1 MIEKYL
7 QRKHVVKYKP
17 DIISDD
23 KIKSLLQKT
32 WQLTSSKNNYMPY
45 SVHVLGPD
53 KTTEKEKIFEKCI
66 DRQNENE
73 KNANANRKDLG
84 WNYNHVKQNSHLL
97 IFTARVCKPNP
108 YNERQIRQGHFVSE
122 TSEAIV
128 NSLTG
133 TCAPIEVGMFAQ
145 NLTNFCMLEDIDVSF
160 CVCFSK
166 RTQDWQEFA
175 YIKNTLIM
183 MMSLGYGEQYYWD
196 KLKRQGVRHED
207 NLKPEIDEVV
217 KWAWKD

>member
-53 KTTEKEKIFEKCI
+53 KIIEKEKIFKKCI
-66 DRQNENE
+66 DKQNESE
-73 KNANANRKDLG
+73 KNANANRKELG
-84 WNYNHVKQNSHLL
+84 WNYKHVKQNSHLL

-108 YNERQIRQGHFVSE
+108 YNERQIEKGHFVSE

-128 NSLTG
+128 NSLG
-133 TCAPIEVGMFAQ
+133 TCAPIEIGMFAQ

-166 RTQDWQEFA
+166 NRHDWKEFPF
-175 YIKNTLIM
+175 IKNTLVM

-217 KWAWKD
+217 KWA

>member
-73 KNANANRKDLG
+73 KNANSNRKDLG
-84 WNYNHVKQNSHLL
+84 WIYNHIKQNSHLL

-217 KWAWKD
+217 KWA

>member
-53 KTTEKEKIFEKCI
+53 KTTEKEKIFKKCI
-66 DRQNENE
+66 DKQNESE
-73 KNANANRKDLG
+73 KNANANRKELG
-84 WNYNHVKQNSHLL
+84 WNYKHVKQNSHLL

-108 YNERQIRQGHFVSE
+108 YNERQIEKGHFVSE

-128 NSLTG
+128 NSLG
-133 TCAPIEVGMFAQ
+133 TCAPIEIGMFAQ

-166 RTQDWQEFA
+166 NRHDWKEFPF
-175 YIKNTLIM
+175 IKNTLVM

-196 KLKRQGVRHED
+196 KLKSHGVRHED

-217 KWAWKD
+217 KWA

>member
-1 MIEKYL
+1 MLEKYL

-84 WNYNHVKQNSHLL
+84 WIY
-97 IFTARVCKPNP
+97 
-108 YNERQIRQGHFVSE
+108 
-122 TSEAIV
+122 
-128 NSLTG
+128 
-133 TCAPIEVGMFAQ
+133 
-145 NLTNFCMLEDIDVSF
+145 
-160 CVCFSK
+160 
-166 RTQDWQEFA
+166 
-175 YIKNTLIM
+175 
-183 MMSLGYGEQYYWD
+183 
-196 KLKRQGVRHED
+196 
-207 NLKPEIDEVV
+207 
-217 KWAWKD
+217 

>member
-73 KNANANRKDLG
+73 KNANENRKDLG
-84 WNYNHVKQNSHLL
+84 WNYYHVKQNSHLL

-166 RTQDWQEFA
+166 RRQDWQEFA

-217 KWAWKD
+217 KWA

>member
-7 QRKHVVKYKP
+7 QRKHVVKYKQ

-73 KNANANRKDLG
+73 KNANENRKDLG

-217 KWAWKD
+217 KWA